1 MRRLLPLALL
11 LATHAALHAQEGP
24 GARRGRWQEQ
34 LPDTPVVNA
43 KSAWI
48 GGVTTYSRGDFQPS
62 GIEFQYG
69 LRTPGLPVS
78 AVSVGLR
85 AGSFV
90 QNQAVLIGR
99 TQGVFLGIVGTLRR
113 PITTILAIG
122 DENSLSY
129 VKLEFLLEGTAA
141 LNANN
146 PMPQGGRSAVAAA
159 LLAITFGGRGVL
171 DQGLSVLAGPAYF
184 MGDVGTWHTQV
195 GLRFQTPRR

>member
-11 LATHAALHAQEGP
+11 LVVPAVLPAQQGP
-24 GARRGRWQEQ
+24 EPRRGRWQEQ

-48 GGVTTYSRGDFQPS
+48 GGVTTYSRGDYQPS
-62 GIEFQYG
+62 AIEVQYG
-69 LRTPGLPVS
+69 VRTPGWPVG

-85 AGSFV
+85 TGSFV

-99 TQGVFLGIVGTLRR
+99 TQGFFVGVVGTLRR
-113 PITTILAIG
+113 PLGTVLAIG
-122 DENSLSY
+122 DENNLSY

-146 PMPQGGRSAVAAA
+146 PMPQGGRSAIVAA
-159 LLAITFGGRGVL
+159 LLAVTFGGRGVL
-171 DQGLSVLAGPAYF
+171 DQGLSILAGPAYF
-184 MGDVGTWHTQV
+184 MGDYGTWHTQV
-195 GLRFQTPRR
+195 GLRFQNPRR